1 MKLLKFVSSL
11 PEAKIIRQQLES
23 QGILTFIANDN
34 SKGMIEPIGAITN
47 TTKIG
52 VWVIVDEQY
61 DDAVHVVENPVHE
74 FTQPTNE
81 EELEE
86 REEIEEM
93 LGTEMEQDINI
104 HPSIK
109 RLLLLW
115 GSALLVMSI
124 LICIAAYLLR
134 ASYH

>member
-23 QGILTFIANDN
+23 QGILTFIANGN
-34 SKGMIEPIGAITN
+34 SKGMIEPIGAITD
-47 TTKIG
+47 TTKVG
-52 VWVIVDEQY
+52 VWVIVDDQ
-61 DDAVHVVENPVHE
+61 

-86 REEIEEM
+86 REEIEDM
-93 LGTEMEQDINI
+93 LGTEIEQDISI

-115 GSALLVMSI
+115 GSGLLVMSI
-124 LICIAAYLLR
+124 LICIAAYMLR